1 MHSIALIC
9 TFYWVTNSVDSETRF
24 DFVGVCCVGGCSYL
38 SVCLSH
44 TTSARVPYL
53 CLPPISSAKGVGVG
67 LALVIQSSNSRF
79 LGQYIWRHPLHIQKL
94 KINTDNTHYITHC
107 LAIPTTI
114 LYSHLDNSQ
123 TFQNNSSSFPKGF
136 SLPSLCLYFS
146 SQRPK
151 IILRLF
157 LLTYTCFLLF
167 PRFSSFLFF
176 LLFICLSYM

>member
-24 DFVGVCCVGGCSYL
+24 DFVGVCCGGGCSYL
-38 SVCLSH
+38 SVCLSP

-94 KINTDNTHYITHC
+94 KINTDNTHYIIHC

-114 LYSHLDNSQ
+114 LYTAIWIILKPFKTILRVSQ
-123 TFQNNSSSFPKGF
+123 KVSL
-136 SLPSLCLYFS
+136 SLPRVCISPLNN
-146 SQRPK
+146 
-151 IILRLF
+151 LR
-157 LLTYTCFLLF
+157 
-167 PRFSSFLFF
+167 
-176 LLFICLSYM
+176 